1 MGSLEP
7 YETGER
13 GSGDPSRWQ
22 SERELEWISLR
33 PELVVEVTFDHASGG
48 RIRHGTKILR
58 WRDDKPPVECRLEQM
73 TVLTTTGRQPMP
85 LQGEYAPS
93 SAEWVRNQVEEIE
106 SSGGTQGTVMRGVPV
121 IVVTSMGHGSGKLR
135 KNPVM
140 RVEHDGKYAAVA
152 SKGGAPEHPAWYRNL
167 VDHPLVE
174 VQDATAKGDFTAR
187 ELSGD
192 ERAQWWERAVAVWP
206 DYAEYQKNT
215 DREIPVFVLEP
226 VS

>member
-1 MGSLEP
+1 
-7 YETGER
+7 
-13 GSGDPSRWQ
+13 
-22 SERELEWISLR
+22 
-33 PELVVEVTFDHASGG
+33 
-48 RIRHGTKILR
+48 
-58 WRDDKPPVECRLEQM
+58 
-73 TVLTTTGRQPMP
+73 MP

-93 SAEWVRNQVEEIE
+93 SAEWVRKQVQEIE
-106 SSGGTQGTVMRGVPV
+106 SSGGTQGTVLRGVPV
-121 IVVTSMGHGSGKLR
+121 IVITSMGHGSGKLR

-152 SKGGAPEHPAWYRNL
+152 SKGGAPEHPSWYRNL

-192 ERAQWWERAVAVWP
+192 ERAEWWERALAVWP
-206 DYAEYQKNT
+206 DYANYQTKT

-226 VS
+226 AS